1 MNEADVEERR
11 VRFYGVR
18 DLAAGVHAP
27 RAAELAAGF
36 DPEIGLT
43 SVMDALELHN
53 VQKYL
58 EHGLLPNSCSEEEV
72 DQLVG
77 QIPHIRSAVA
87 RYFASIDN
95 ESIAALV
102 AEVGYEF
109 HSDLLDLLGGN
120 KVFERCDSSTA
131 LTALKAARVRLS
143 EMLVNRNLVSAYD
156 TDLREE
162 LLAEPRNAEI
172 LARKYLE
179 KDERAKVYLPRSF
192 TSEDARNLMERY
204 ISDDEANS
212 NYLRLISTAKDNLHA
227 GIDAKLRLQAKRRN
241 EDLTAKFFEQN
252 VGYKTGSEVSIS
264 VDQDE
269 PVLSEVDTSDGSVW
283 RHTYSQRWLEETTDN
298 PSILNNFQH
307 LFEFADDQVLLTL
320 PSYYAHLGVM
330 ERIMGV
336 TGNTEYKTGVAFQ
349 AVDASSLLQTHM
361 YRLFLKSHDISIED
375 VIAWFFEKYLVEEFE
390 AVNFSFSPSVGDTS
404 YLQRVRHLFAEME
417 GVANQFSVFVED
429 GYLDRDLL
437 TMGADQVRYK
447 DLPSLLQGRYVY
459 PIEDQE
465 IVGVLHALF
474 SDQSPLNYIE
484 EDLQGSTAVELL
496 LRNEVSYTDF
506 HNHQQASIDHL
517 IRLGVLQDADERIQ
531 FRSLDQLI
539 VLSALF
545 NTQAAN
551 YYRLSPA
558 ARLEVDDMVEKGWLT
573 RQSSLLTNAEADYFN
588 YFLNRVEFSNGP
600 NLRNRYLHGSQAH
613 ADGEEAHFNTYLVA
627 LRLLIALVIKMNDD
641 FCLAAA
647 ENANRSETLQ

>member
-1 MNEADVEERR
+1 MNEVDVEQRR
-11 VRFYGVR
+11 VCFYGLH

-27 RAAELAAGF
+27 RAAELAAEF
-36 DPEIGLT
+36 DPDAVLT

-58 EHGLLPNSCSEEEV
+58 EHGLLPNSCSKEEAG
-72 DQLVG
+72 QLVE
-77 QIPHIRSAVA
+77 QVPQIRSAVA

-95 ESIAALV
+95 ESVAVLV

-109 HSDLLDLLGGN
+109 HSDLLDLLGQN
-120 KVFERCDSSTA
+120 KVFERCDSSTVLA
-131 LTALKAARVRLS
+131 ALKAARVHLS
-143 EMLVNRNLVSAYD
+143 EMLANRNIVSAYD
-156 TDLREE
+156 TELREE
-162 LLAEPRNAEI
+162 LLAEPRNAEL

-179 KDERAKVYLPRSF
+179 KDEKAKVYLPRSF
-192 TSEDARNLMERY
+192 TSENARNLMERY
-204 ISDDEANS
+204 IDDDEANS
-212 NYLRLISTAKDNLHA
+212 NYLRLISTAKDNAQA

-241 EDLTAKFFEQN
+241 EDLAAKFFEQN
-252 VGYKTGSEVSIS
+252 AGYKTGSEVSIS
-264 VDQDE
+264 DDQDD
-269 PVLSEVDTSDGSVW
+269 PVVSEVDTSGGSVW
-283 RHTYSQRWLEETTDN
+283 RHTYSRRWLEETTDN

-307 LFEFADDQVLLTL
+307 LFEFTDDQVLLTL
-320 PSYYAHLGVM
+320 PSYHAHLGVM

-349 AVDASSLLQTHM
+349 AIDASSLLQTHM
-361 YRLFLKSHDISIED
+361 YRLFLESHDISIED

-390 AVNFSFSPSVGDTS
+390 AMNFSFSPSAGDTS

-417 GVANQFSVFVED
+417 GAANQFSVFVEN

-437 TMGADQVRYK
+437 TMGADRVRYK
-447 DLPSLLQGRYVY
+447 ELPSLLEGKYLY
-459 PIEDQE
+459 PIEGQE
-465 IVGVLHALF
+465 IVGVIHLLF
-474 SDQSPLNYIE
+474 SDQSPLNYIGE
-484 EDLQGSTAVELL
+484 ELQGSTAVELL
-496 LRNEVSYTDF
+496 LRNRISYTDF
-506 HNHQQASIDHL
+506 HSYQQTSIDHL
-517 IRLGVLQDADERIQ
+517 IRLGVLQDIGERIK
-531 FRSLDQLI
+531 FRSLDQLV

-545 NTQAAN
+545 NTQAAS

-588 YFLNRVEFSNGP
+588 YFLNRVGFSNGP

-613 ADGEEAHFNTYLVA
+613 ADGEEAHFNTYIIT

-641 FCLAAA
+641 FCLAAS
-647 ENANRSETLQ
+647 ENSGETATLQ

>member
-1 MNEADVEERR
+1 MNEADMEERR
-11 VRFYGVR
+11 VRFYGVH

-36 DPEIGLT
+36 DPGIGLA

-58 EHGLLPNSCSEEEV
+58 EHRLLPISSSDDEV
-72 DQLVG
+72 EQLVG

-87 RYFASIDN
+87 RYFTSIDDEN
-95 ESIAALV
+95 IAVLLS
-102 AEVGYEF
+102 EVGYEF
-109 HSDLLDLLGGN
+109 HGDLLDLLGRN
-120 KVFERCDSSTA
+120 KVFERCDSSTV
-131 LTALKAARVRLS
+131 LSALKAAGVRLPR
-143 EMLVNRNLVSAYD
+143 MLANRNIVFAYD
-156 TDLREE
+156 TDLRDE

-179 KDERAKVYLPRSF
+179 KDAREKVYLPRSF
-192 TSEDARNLMERY
+192 TSEDARDLMERY
-204 ISDDEANS
+204 ISYDEANS
-212 NYLRLISTAKDNLHA
+212 NYLRLISTAKDNPRA
-227 GIDAKLRLQAKRRN
+227 GIDAKLRLQAKRRD

-252 VGYKTGSEVSIS
+252 AGYKTGSEVSIS
-264 VDQDE
+264 MDQDE

-283 RHTYSQRWLEETTDN
+283 RHTYSQRWLEETTDY

-307 LFEFADDQVLLTL
+307 LFEFTDDQVLLTL
-320 PSYYAHLGVM
+320 PSFYAHLGVM

-336 TGNTEYKTGVAFQ
+336 SGNTEYKTGVAFQ

-390 AVNFSFSPSVGDTS
+390 AANFSFSPSAGDTP

-417 GVANQFSVFVED
+417 SVSNQFSVFVED

-437 TMGADQVRYK
+437 TMGSDQVRYK
-447 DLPSLLQGRYVY
+447 ELPSLLHGKYVY
-459 PIEDQE
+459 PVEDQE
-465 IVGVLHALF
+465 IIGVLHLLF

-484 EDLQGSTAVELL
+484 EELQGSTAVELL
-496 LRNEVSYTDF
+496 LRNVISYTDF
-506 HNHQQASIDHL
+506 HNYQQASIDHL
-517 IRLGVLQDADERIQ
+517 IRLGVLQDTGERIQ

-573 RQSSLLTNAEADYFN
+573 RQSSLLTKAEADYFN

-613 ADGEEAHFNTYLVA
+613 TDGEEAHFNTYIIA

-641 FCLAAA
+641 FCMAA
-647 ENANRSETLQ
+647 ENAARDETSR

>member
-1 MNEADVEERR
+1 MNEADMEERR
-11 VRFYGVR
+11 VRFYGAH

-36 DPEIGLT
+36 DPGIGLA

-58 EHGLLPNSCSEEEV
+58 EHRLLPISCSDDEV
-72 DQLVG
+72 EQLVG

-87 RYFASIDN
+87 RYFTSIDDEN
-95 ESIAALV
+95 IAVLLS
-102 AEVGYEF
+102 EVGYEF
-109 HSDLLDLLGGN
+109 HGDLLDLLGRN
-120 KVFERCDSSTA
+120 KVFERCDSSTV

-143 EMLVNRNLVSAYD
+143 RMLANRNIVSAYD
-156 TDLREE
+156 TDLRDE

-179 KDERAKVYLPRSF
+179 KDARVKVYLPRSF
-192 TSEDARNLMERY
+192 TSEDARNLLERY
-204 ISDDEANS
+204 ISYDEANS
-212 NYLRLISTAKDNLHA
+212 NYLRLISTARDNPQA
-227 GIDAKLRLQAKRRN
+227 GIDAKLRLQAKRRD

-252 VGYKTGSEVSIS
+252 AGYKTGSEVSIS
-264 VDQDE
+264 MDQDE
-269 PVLSEVDTSDGSVW
+269 PALSEVDTSDGSVW

-307 LFEFADDQVLLTL
+307 LFGFTDNQVLLTL

-336 TGNTEYKTGVAFQ
+336 SGSTEYKTGVAFQ

-361 YRLFLKSHDISIED
+361 YRLFLESQDISIED

-390 AVNFSFSPSVGDTS
+390 AANFSFSPSGGDTS

-417 GVANQFSVFVED
+417 SIANQFGVFVED

-437 TMGADQVRYK
+437 TMGSDQVRYK
-447 DLPSLLQGRYVY
+447 ELPSLLHGKYVY
-459 PIEDQE
+459 PVEDQE
-465 IVGVLHALF
+465 IIGVLHLLF

-484 EDLQGSTAVELL
+484 EELQGSTAVELL
-496 LRNEVSYTDF
+496 LRNVVSYTDF
-506 HNHQQASIDHL
+506 HDYQQASIDHL
-517 IRLGVLQDADERIQ
+517 IRLGVLQDTGERIQ
-531 FRSLDQLI
+531 FRSLGQLM

-558 ARLEVDDMVEKGWLT
+558 ARLEVDDLVEKGWLT
-573 RQSSLLTNAEADYFN
+573 RQSSLLTKAEADYFN

-613 ADGEEAHFNTYLVA
+613 ADGEEAHFNTYIIV

-641 FCLAAA
+641 FCMAA
-647 ENANRSETLQ
+647 ENAARDETSR

>member
-1 MNEADVEERR
+1 MNETDVEERR
-11 VRFYGVR
+11 VRFYGAH

-36 DPEIGLT
+36 DPGIGLA

-58 EHGLLPNSCSEEEV
+58 EHRLLPISCSDDEAE
-72 DQLVG
+72 QLVG

-87 RYFASIDN
+87 RYFTSIDN
-95 ESIAALV
+95 ENIAVLLS
-102 AEVGYEF
+102 EVGYEF
-109 HSDLLDLLGGN
+109 HGDLLDLLGRN
-120 KVFERCDSSTA
+120 KVFERCDSSTV
-131 LTALKAARVRLS
+131 LTALRAARVRLS
-143 EMLVNRNLVSAYD
+143 SMLAHRNIVSAYD

-179 KDERAKVYLPRSF
+179 KDEKAKVHLPPSF

-212 NYLRLISTAKDNLHA
+212 NYLRLISTAKDNPQA
-227 GIDAKLRLQAKRRN
+227 GIDAKLRLQAKRRD

-252 VGYKTGSEVSIS
+252 AGYKTGSEVSIS
-264 VDQDE
+264 MDQVE
-269 PVLSEVDTSDGSVW
+269 PVLSVVDTSDGSVW

-307 LFEFADDQVLLTL
+307 LFEFTDDQVLLTL
-320 PSYYAHLGVM
+320 PSYFARLGVM

-336 TGNTEYKTGVAFQ
+336 RGNTEYKTGVAFQ

-390 AVNFSFSPSVGDTS
+390 AANFSFSPSVGDTS

-417 GVANQFSVFVED
+417 SVANQFSLFVED

-437 TMGADQVRYK
+437 TMGSDQVRYK
-447 DLPSLLQGRYVY
+447 ELPSLLQGRYVY

-465 IVGVLHALF
+465 IVGVLHLLF
-474 SDQSPLNYIE
+474 SDQSPLNYVE
-484 EDLQGSTAVELL
+484 EGLQGSTAVELL
-496 LRNEVSYTDF
+496 LRNVISYTDF
-506 HNHQQASIDHL
+506 HNYQQVSIDHL
-517 IRLGVLQDADERIQ
+517 IRLGVLRDTGERIQ
-531 FRSLDQLI
+531 FRSVDQLI

-573 RQSSLLTNAEADYFN
+573 RKSSLLTNAEADYFN

-600 NLRNRYLHGSQAH
+600 NLRNRYLHGSQAP
-613 ADGEEAHFNTYLVA
+613 ADGEEAHFNTYIVA

-641 FCLAAA
+641 FCLAA
-647 ENANRSETLQ
+647 ENAVRGETSQ

>member
-1 MNEADVEERR
+1 MNEADMEQRR
-11 VRFYGVR
+11 VRFYSAH

-27 RAAELAAGF
+27 RAVELAAGF
-36 DPEIGLT
+36 DPGIGLA

-58 EHGLLPNSCSEEEV
+58 EHGLLPNSCSEEV
-72 DQLVG
+72 VKQLVE
-77 QIPHIRSAVA
+77 QVPHIRSAVA
-87 RYFASIDN
+87 KYFASIDN
-95 ESIAALV
+95 ESIAVLV

-109 HSDLLDLLGGN
+109 HGDLLDLLGRN

-131 LTALKAARVRLS
+131 LAALKAARVHLS
-143 EMLVNRNLVSAYD
+143 EILTNRNIVSAYD

-162 LLAEPRNAEI
+162 LLTEPRNAEL

-179 KDERAKVYLPRSF
+179 KDEKVKVYLPRSF
-192 TSEDARNLMERY
+192 TSKDARNLMERY
-204 ISDDEANS
+204 IDDDDANS
-212 NYLRLISTAKDNLHA
+212 NYLRLISTANDNAQA

-241 EDLTAKFFEQN
+241 ENLTAKFFEQN
-252 VGYKTGSEVSIS
+252 AGYKTGSEVSIS
-264 VDQDE
+264 NDQDE
-269 PVLSEVDTSDGSVW
+269 SVLSEVDTSDGSVW
-283 RHTYSQRWLEETTDN
+283 RHTYSQRWLEETTDS

-307 LFEFADDQVLLTL
+307 LFEFTDDQVLLTL

-349 AVDASSLLQTHM
+349 SVDASSLLQTHM
-361 YRLFLKSHDISIED
+361 YRLFLESHDISLED

-437 TMGADQVRYK
+437 TMGSDQVRYREI
-447 DLPSLLQGRYVY
+447 PSQLQGKYVY

-465 IVGVLHALF
+465 IVGVLHLLF

-484 EDLQGSTAVELL
+484 KELQGDTAVDLL
-496 LRNEVSYTDF
+496 LRNRISYTDF
-506 HNHQQASIDHL
+506 HNYQQTNLDHL
-517 IRLGVLQDADERIQ
+517 IRLGVLQNTGEQIQ
-531 FRSLDQLI
+531 FRSVDQLV

-558 ARLEVDDMVEKGWLT
+558 GRLEVDDMVEKGWVT
-573 RQSSLLTNAEADYFN
+573 RQSSLLTNAEVDYFN
-588 YFLNRVEFSNGP
+588 YFLNRVGFSNGP

-613 ADGEEAHFNTYLVA
+613 ADGEEAHFNTYIIA
-627 LRLLIALVIKMNDD
+627 LRSLIALVIKMNDD

-647 ENANRSETLQ
+647 ENAGGSGISQ